1 LKKQT
6 WIVFLIFVVITWFLV
21 TTDNM
26 QFVRM
31 ADHVY
36 GEEIVYQTIN
46 ENLLDQFEEPEML
59 AALSVIFFF
68 PFLLMIEATFFPKIR
83 KGWWRILFLIQAL
96 ALGYGTLI
104 VLFFMVFKLFTN
116 LQEQP
121 GVLFYHCYFFM
132 VFKLFSA
139 FYFIVLYLH
148 LGVLWNLL
156 LILPDTKKLKWIQKS
171 FEMMSFRKS
180 NSNV

>member
-121 GVLFYHCYFFM
+121 
-132 VFKLFSA
+132 A

>member
-1 LKKQT
+1 MKKQT

-121 GVLFYHCYFFM
+121 
-132 VFKLFSA
+132 A

>member
-1 LKKQT
+1 
-6 WIVFLIFVVITWFLV
+6 
-21 TTDNM
+21 M

-121 GVLFYHCYFFM
+121 
-132 VFKLFSA
+132 A